1 MISKQAYVDPT
12 AKLGNNV
19 EVMPFAFIGEDVEIG
34 DNCIIMPYAGVLKG
48 TTIGKNNRIHGHAL
62 LGVDPQDFK
71 YHGEASR
78 LIVGDN
84 NEIRENVVIARGT
97 HADGATKIGNGNHIM
112 EKVHICHDADIHD
125 NTVLGIATII
135 AGNTVIENEA
145 ILSNLVV
152 LHEGNRIGRLSL
164 IQSGCRVQKDVP
176 PYIITSGNP
185 VVYHGVNAKIL
196 ANYKNISERILRHI
210 ANAYRLVFNGDTSIE
225 DAVMKIKEQIP
236 QSEEISNI
244 VRFIETSKQ
253 GIIQAE
259 Y

>member
-1 MISKQAYVDPT
+1 MISKQAYIDPT
-12 AKLGNNV
+12 AKLGKNV
-19 EVMPFAFIGEDVEIG
+19 VVMPFAFIGENVEIG
-34 DNCIIMPYAGVLKG
+34 DDCIIMPYAGVLKG
-48 TTIGKNNRIHGHAL
+48 TTIGK
-62 LGVDPQDFK
+62 DFK
-71 YHGEASR
+71 YKGEPSY

-84 NEIRENVVIARGT
+84 NDIRENVVIARGT
-97 HADGATKIGNGNHIM
+97 HTDGATKIGNGNYIM

-125 NTVLGIATII
+125 NTVLGIASII
-135 AGNTVIENEA
+135 AGGTVIESEA

-152 LHEGNRIGRLSL
+152 VQEGNRVGRLSL

-196 ANYKNISERILRHI
+196 ADYKNVSERILRHI
-210 ANAYRLVFNGDTSIE
+210 ANAYRLVFNGDTSVE

-236 QSEEISNI
+236 QSDEIANI
-244 VRFIETSKQ
+244 VKFIETSKQ
-253 GIIQAE
+253 GIIQTM

>member
-84 NEIRENVVIARGT
+84 NDIRENVVIARGT
-97 HADGATKIGNGNHIM
+97 HADRATKIGNGNHIM

-145 ILSNLVV
+145 ILSTKETELDDF
-152 LHEGNRIGRLSL
+152 HLSKAGAEFKKTFL
-164 IQSGCRVQKDVP
+164 
-176 PYIITSGNP
+176 
-185 VVYHGVNAKIL
+185 
-196 ANYKNISERILRHI
+196 RILSQ
-210 ANAYRLVFNGDTSIE
+210 V
-225 DAVMKIKEQIP
+225 VIP
-236 QSEEISNI
+236 LFTT
-244 VRFIETSKQ
+244 V
-253 GIIQAE
+253 
-259 Y
+259 

>member
-84 NEIRENVVIARGT
+84 NDIRENVVIARGT

-125 NTVLGIATII
+125 NTVLGILKTKPFFPILWFFTKETELDDFHLSK
-135 AGNTVIENEA
+135 AGAEFKKTFLR
-145 ILSNLVV
+145 ILSQVV
-152 LHEGNRIGRLSL
+152 
-164 IQSGCRVQKDVP
+164 
-176 PYIITSGNP
+176 
-185 VVYHGVNAKIL
+185 
-196 ANYKNISERILRHI
+196 
-210 ANAYRLVFNGDTSIE
+210 
-225 DAVMKIKEQIP
+225 IP
-236 QSEEISNI
+236 LFTT
-244 VRFIETSKQ
+244 V
-253 GIIQAE
+253 
-259 Y
+259 

>member
-1 MISKQAYVDPT
+1 MISKYAYVDPK
-12 AKLGNNV
+12 AKIGNNV

-34 DNCIIMPYAGVLKG
+34 DDCVIMPYAGVLKG
-48 TTIGKNNRIHGHAL
+48 TTIGKGNRIHGHAI
-62 LGVDPQDFK
+62 LGVDPQDFN
-71 YHGEASR
+71 YTGEESL

-97 HADGATKIGNGNHIM
+97 HADGATRIGNNNNIM
-112 EKVHICHDADIHD
+112 EKVHICHDADIHN
-125 NTVLGIATII
+125 NTVIGIASIV
-135 AGNTVIENEA
+135 AGNTMIESEA

-185 VVYHGVNAKIL
+185 VVYHGVNSEIL
-196 ANYKNISERILRHI
+196 SRYKGTSERILRHI
-210 ANAYRLVFNGDTSIE
+210 ANAYRLVFNGDTSVE

-236 QSEEISNI
+236 QSDEITNIVKFISN
-244 VRFIETSKQ
+244 SKR

>member
-1 MISKQAYVDPT
+1 MISKYAYIDPT
-12 AKLGNNV
+12 AKLGKNV
-19 EVMPFAFIGEDVEIG
+19 KVMPFAFIGENVEIG
-34 DNCIIMPYAGVLKG
+34 DDCIIMPYAGVLKG
-48 TTIGKNNRIHGHAL
+48 TTIGKGNKIHGHAL

-71 YHGEASR
+71 YKGEPSY

-84 NEIRENVVIARGT
+84 NDIRENVVIARGT
-97 HADGATKIGNGNHIM
+97 HSDGATKIGNGNHIM
-112 EKVHICHDADIHD
+112 EKVHICHDADIHN
-125 NTVLGIATII
+125 NTVLGIASII
-135 AGNTVIENEA
+135 AGRTVIESEA

-152 LHEGNRIGRLSL
+152 VQEGNRVGRLSL

-196 ANYKNISERILRHI
+196 ADYKNVSERILRHI
-210 ANAYRLVFNGDTSIE
+210 ANAYRLVFNGDTSVE

-236 QSEEISNI
+236 QSDEIANI
-244 VRFIETSKQ
+244 VKFIETSKQ
-253 GIIQAE
+253 GIIQTM

>member
-1 MISKQAYVDPT
+1 MISKQAYIDPT
-12 AKLGNNV
+12 AKLGKNV
-19 EVMPFAFIGEDVEIG
+19 VVMPFAFIGENVEIG
-34 DNCIIMPYAGVLKG
+34 DDCIIMPYAGVLKG
-48 TTIGKNNRIHGHAL
+48 TTIGKGNRIHGHAL

-71 YHGEASR
+71 YKGEPSY

-84 NEIRENVVIARGT
+84 NDIRENVVIARGT
-97 HADGATKIGNGNHIM
+97 HTDGATKIGNGNYIM

-125 NTVLGIATII
+125 NTVLGIASII
-135 AGNTVIENEA
+135 AGGTVIESEA

-152 LHEGNRIGRLSL
+152 VQEGNRVGRLSL

-196 ANYKNISERILRHI
+196 ADYKNVSERILRHI
-210 ANAYRLVFNGDTSIE
+210 ANAYRLVFNGDTSVE

-236 QSEEISNI
+236 QSDEIANI
-244 VRFIETSKQ
+244 VKFIETSKQ
-253 GIIQAE
+253 GIIQTM